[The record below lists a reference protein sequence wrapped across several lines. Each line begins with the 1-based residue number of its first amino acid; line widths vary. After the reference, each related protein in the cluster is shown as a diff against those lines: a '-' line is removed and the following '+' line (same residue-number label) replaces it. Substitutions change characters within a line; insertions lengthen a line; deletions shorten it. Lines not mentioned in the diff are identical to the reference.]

1 MSIHSLTTYDS
12 ETSFYPVA
20 DAVPRVQVGHAL
32 VQSCSF
38 DEMLDAIVGSVYS
51 GEPQYVV
58 TPNAQHVALL
68 AEDKHLRTTY
78 ADAAFVLP
86 DGISLILAGRLL
98 GQNIQQRIS
107 GVDMFEAL
115 CRRAAREG
123 LRIFLLGGRPGS
135 AEKAA
140 EKLLAKN
147 PDLIVSGICCPPIG
161 FENDP
166 EQQREIATQIIAAK
180 PHLLF
185 VALGAPKQEYWMYEH
200 SRRLGVPIA
209 MGVGGSFEMV
219 AGIVNRAPGW
229 VQHMGIEWFYRLV
242 REPRRLWKRYLIG
255 NVQFGFVVLRQW
267 LSLRGLIGNTFE
279 TGPVVG
285 AESFRPAP
293 RAHRRELRPL
303 PDEQS
308 ASESTSG

>member
-1 MSIHSLTTYDS
+1 VSIHTLTTHDS

-32 VQSCSF
+32 VHSCSF

-58 TPNAQHVALL
+58 TPNAQHVVLL
-68 AEDKHLRTTY
+68 AGDKHLRTTY

-86 DGISLILAGRLL
+86 DGISLILAGRFL
-98 GQNIQQRIS
+98 GQNIQHRIS

-123 LRIFLLGGRPGS
+123 MRVFLLGGRPGS
-135 AEKAA
+135 AEKAV
-140 EKLLAKN
+140 EKLLAKS
-147 PDLIVSGICCPPIG
+147 PGLIISGICCPPMG

-166 EQQREIATQIIAAK
+166 VQQGEVEAQIRAAR

-200 SRRLGVPIA
+200 SRSLGVPIA

-219 AGIVNRAPGW
+219 GGIVNRAPGW
-229 VQHMGIEWFYRLV
+229 VQNMGIEWLYRLV
-242 REPRRLWKRYLIG
+242 REPRRLWRRYLIG
-255 NVQFGFVVLRQW
+255 NVQFGFIVLRQW
-267 LSLRGLIGNTFE
+267 LRLRRSSGNSFE
-279 TGPVVG
+279 SGPVVDT
-285 AESFRPAP
+285 ESFRPAQ
-293 RAHRRELRPL
+293 RTRRRELRPL
-303 PDEQS
+303 LDQER
-308 ASESTSG
+308 AAETTSV

>member
-1 MSIHSLTTYDS
+1 VSVHTLNTYDS

-32 VQSCSF
+32 VHASSF
-38 DEMLDAIVGSVYS
+38 DEMLEAIVGSVHS
-51 GEPQYVV
+51 GEPHYVV
-58 TPNAQHVALL
+58 TPNAQHVVLL

-86 DGISLILAGRLL
+86 DGISLILAGRFL
-98 GQNIQQRIS
+98 GQNIQHRIS

-123 LRIFLLGGRPGS
+123 LRVFLLGGRPGS
-135 AEKAA
+135 AEKAV
-140 EKLLAKN
+140 ENLLAKS
-147 PDLIVSGICCPPIG
+147 PGLIVSGICCPPMG

-166 EQQREIATQIIAAK
+166 GEQAKVEAQIRAAR

-200 SRRLGVPIA
+200 SRSLGVPIA

-219 AGIVNRAPGW
+219 GGIVNRAPGW
-229 VQHMGIEWFYRLV
+229 VQNMGIEWLYRLV
-242 REPRRLWKRYLIG
+242 REPRRLWRRYLIG
-255 NVQFGFVVLRQW
+255 NVQFGFIVLRQW
-267 LSLRGLIGNTFE
+267 LSLRRSSGNSFE
-279 TGPVVG
+279 SGPVVDT
-285 AESFRPAP
+285 ESFRPAQ
-293 RAHRRELRPL
+293 RTRRRELRPL
-303 PDEQS
+303 LDQER
-308 ASESTSG
+308 AAETTSV

>member
-1 MSIHSLTTYDS
+1 MSVHTLTTYDS

-32 VQSCSF
+32 VHACSF
-38 DEMLDAIVGSVYS
+38 DEMLEAIVGSVYG
-51 GEPQYVV
+51 GEPHYVV
-58 TPNAQHVALL
+58 TPNAQHVVLL

-86 DGISLILAGRLL
+86 DGISLILAGRFL
-98 GQNIQQRIS
+98 GQNIQHRIS

-123 LRIFLLGGRPGS
+123 LRVFLLGGRPGS
-135 AEKAA
+135 AEKAV
-140 EKLLAKN
+140 ERLLAKS
-147 PDLIVSGICCPPIG
+147 PGLIVSGICCPPMG

-166 EQQREIATQIIAAK
+166 EERSKVEAQIRAAR

-185 VALGAPKQEYWMYEH
+185 VALGAPKQEYWMYDH
-200 SRRLGVPIA
+200 ARSLGVPIA

-219 AGIVNRAPGW
+219 GGIVNRAPGW
-229 VQHMGIEWFYRLV
+229 VQNMGIEWLYRLV
-242 REPRRLWKRYLIG
+242 REPRRLWRRYLIG
-255 NVQFGFVVLRQW
+255 NVQFGFIVLRQW
-267 LSLRGLIGNTFE
+267 LSLRGLSGNPFGN
-279 TGPVVG
+279 GPVVG

-293 RAHRRELRPL
+293 RIRRRELRPL
-303 PDEQS
+303 LKEER
-308 ASESTSG
+308 ARETTSV